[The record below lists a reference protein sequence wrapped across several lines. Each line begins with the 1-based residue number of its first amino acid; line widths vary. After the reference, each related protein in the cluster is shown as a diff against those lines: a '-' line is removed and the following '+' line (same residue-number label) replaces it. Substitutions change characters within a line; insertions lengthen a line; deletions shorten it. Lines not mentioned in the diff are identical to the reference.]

1 MKYEDIFKEWSVD
14 GAIDLTQISR
24 ASAEIP
30 KLQNKYLKWYTEEK
44 LRLLKLKSDYKV
56 LVKLKTDYYMGNM
69 DSEDLK
75 KHKWDPQPL
84 KILRQDIPMHIESD
98 SDIVTLSLNIGM
110 QELAVEYLE
119 NIIRH
124 INNRNFVIKN
134 IIERDRFE
142 NGG

>member
-1 MKYEDIFKEWSVD
+1 MKYEDIFSEWAKD
-14 GAIDLTQISR
+14 GAIDLTQISK
-24 ASAEIP
+24 ASSEIP
-30 KLQNKYLKWYTEEK
+30 RLQNKYLKLYTEEK
-44 LRLLKLKSDYKV
+44 LRVLKMKSDYKV

-75 KHKWDPQPL
+75 KYKWDPQPL
-84 KILRQDIPMHIESD
+84 KILRQDIPMHIEAD
-98 SDIVTLSLNIGM
+98 PDIVNLSLSIGM
-110 QELAVEYLE
+110 HELNVEYLE

-134 IIERDRFE
+134 IIERDKFE

>member
-1 MKYEDIFKEWSVD
+1 MKYEDIFSEWATD

-24 ASAEIP
+24 TSADIP
-30 KLQNKYLKWYTEEK
+30 RLQNKYLKWYTEEK
-44 LRLLKLKSDYKV
+44 LRLAKLKSDYKV
-56 LVKLKTDYYMGNM
+56 LVKLKTEYYMGTM

-75 KHKWDPQPL
+75 KYKWQPQPL
-84 KILRQDIPMHIESD
+84 KILRQDIPMYIEAD
-98 SDIVTLSLNIGM
+98 QDIVNLSLNIGM